1 MKKCCIVLL
10 TICCIL
16 LTTACNDKS
25 TVNTD
30 TKNTS
35 SVSSEVEGNESIN
48 SQKPSNTEEESRET
62 SSEDNSKET
71 TIGSKPTHQHSYI
84 STVTKEATCASSGT
98 KKYHCSCGH
107 SYTETIAK
115 TSHNYSSATCTS
127 AKKCTLCGS
136 TSGDA
141 LGHNYSNG
149 YCTRCNSADPT
160 PKKTLNI
167 PSLPLTA
174 KYLYLEKT
182 VSIIKITDISYEFES
197 DGDLAVYISGEKTYG
212 WDEKENGGAT
222 IRTTLKVYDSKG
234 YVVGDSFLWESE
246 ISVGEKFRKKVNF
259 NDIPKDCTSFTLE
272 ITDYIW

>member
-35 SVSSEVEGNESIN
+35 SVSSEVV
-48 SQKPSNTEEESRET
+48 
-62 SSEDNSKET
+62 
-71 TIGSKPTHQHSYI
+71 GSKPTHQHSYI

-136 TSGDA
+136 TSDDA

-149 YCTRCNSADPT
+149 YCTRCNSAEPT
-160 PKKTLNI
+160 PQKTLNI
-167 PSLPLTA
+167 PSLPLSL
-174 KYLYLEKT
+174 K
-182 VSIIKITDISYEFES
+182 SISGSGETYSIVKITDIYYEFDES
-197 DGDLAVYISGEKTYG
+197 NPVKINDSVRLNIYFTGEKTYDWERDYG
-212 WDEKENGGAT
+212 NEAIGA
-222 IRTTLKVYDSKG
+222 TLKVYDSEG
-234 YVVGDSFLWESE
+234 YVVDNDTLFVQELN
-246 ISVGEKFRKKVNF
+246 VGEKFRNEKVTF
-259 NDIPKDCTSFTLE
+259 FIPHDCTSLTLE
-272 ITDYIW
+272 ITNFG